1 MISCSEVETN
11 HIFVVSGSSFHEE
24 LLELISGML
33 IEDTREYTLAQV
45 KSVYKTTNNLPS
57 RLMLLLN
64 WNALASEMVQICLS
78 VYCNTF

>member
-1 MISCSEVETN
+1 VISCSEVETN
-11 HIFVVSGSSFHEE
+11 HIFVISGSWFHEG

-57 RLMLLLN
+57 RL
-64 WNALASEMVQICLS
+64 C
-78 VYCNTF
+78 YF